1 MKRILAIFVC
11 TFISLGIFFG
21 FSFNA
26 HAQLKSKAELEVD
39 LKNLEALI
47 EQQKNNID
55 QKQKESASLSRD
67 ISILQDKIKQ
77 SQLQIKLHEASITH
91 LTQNISEKDKNI
103 ESLDEKVSREK
114 DSLAQ
119 ILRKASYIDTYS
131 LIDFGLQSQNL
142 SDFFIDS
149 DSFLTLQRALN
160 KSFADLRVTKAD
172 VVAAKTD
179 LEEAKAE
186 EQAIKIAKEL
196 EKKKVESNQK
206 DKKNLLTETKGQEA
220 VYQKIQ
226 KDLVAQAAK
235 IRATLFELSGS
246 KAISFGVAYDLAVKA
261 QKLTGIRPA
270 LLLGIITEES
280 NLGQNVGKGNWLVD
294 MHPTR
299 DRPLF
304 ADICARLGLNP
315 DNMLVSKKQWY
326 GYGGAMGPA
335 QFIPSTWVLYEN
347 KVASLTGHTPANPW
361 LPEDAFT
368 ASALLLRDNGAIAY
382 NRASEQRS
390 AVCYL
395 AGCGNAKKK
404 SYQFYGN
411 DVMAFA
417 DKYEAQIKILQGN

>member
-1 MKRILAIFVC
+1 MKRIASIFVC
-11 TFISLGIFFG
+11 LNIFIA

-26 HAQLKSKAELEVD
+26 HAQLKSKAELEQD
-39 LKNLEALI
+39 LKNLEVLI
-47 EQQKNNID
+47 EQQKQNIN
-55 QKQKESASLSRD
+55 QKQSEGASLSRD

-77 SQLQIKLHEASITH
+77 SQLQIKLHENSINR
-91 LTQNISEKDKNI
+91 LSQSISEKDKNI
-103 ESLDEKVSREK
+103 AFLDEKIGREK

-119 ILRKASYIDTYS
+119 ILRKDSYVDTYS
-131 LIDFGLQSQNL
+131 LIDFTLQSQSL
-142 SDFFIDS
+142 SNFFIDS

-160 KSFADLRVTKAD
+160 QSFEDIRSTKAD
-172 VVAAKTD
+172 ITIAKNE
-179 LEEAKAE
+179 LEDTKAE

-196 EKKKVESNQK
+196 EKKKVEANQK

-220 VYQKIQ
+220 NYQKIQ

-235 IRATLFELSGS
+235 IRSALFELSGS
-246 KAISFGVAYDLAVKA
+246 KAISFGIAYDLAVKA
-261 QKLTGIRPA
+261 QKLTGVRPA

-280 NLGQNVGKGNWLVD
+280 NLGQNVGKGTWKVD

-299 DRPLF
+299 DQPLF

-315 DNMLVSKKQWY
+315 DNMAVSKKVWY

-335 QFIPSTWVLYEN
+335 QFIPSTWVLYEK
-347 KVASLTGHTPANPW
+347 KVASLTGHNPANPW
-361 LPEDAFT
+361 IPEDAFT
-368 ASALLLRDNGAIAY
+368 ASALLLRDNGAVAY
-382 NRASEQRS
+382 NRASEQRA

-395 AGCGNAKKK
+395 AGCGNAKKA

-411 DVMAFA
+411 DVMGFA

>member
-1 MKRILAIFVC
+1 MKRILAIFIC
-11 TFISLGIFFG
+11 LNIFLS

-26 HAQLKSKAELEVD
+26 HAQLKSKAELEQD
-39 LKNLEALI
+39 LKNLEVLI
-47 EQQKNNID
+47 EQQKTNIN
-55 QKQKESASLSRD
+55 QKQKEGASLSRD

-77 SQLQIKLHEASITH
+77 SQLQIKSHENSITR
-91 LTQNISEKDKNI
+91 LNQSISEKDKNI
-103 ESLDEKVSREK
+103 NSLNEKVGREK
-114 DSLAQ
+114 DSLSQ

-131 LIDFGLQSQNL
+131 LLDFGLQSQSL

-160 KSFADLRVTKAD
+160 QSFEDIRIT
-172 VVAAKTD
+172 KTD
-179 LEEAKAE
+179 IESAKSDLESAKLE

-206 DKKNLLTETKGQEA
+206 SKKTLLTETKGQEA
-220 VYQKIQ
+220 VYQKLQ

-235 IRATLFELSGS
+235 IRSALFELSGS

-261 QKLTGIRPA
+261 QKLTGVRPA

-280 NLGQNVGKGNWLVD
+280 NLGQNVGKGTWKVD

-299 DRPLF
+299 DQSLF

-315 DNMLVSKKQWY
+315 DNMAVSKKVWY

-335 QFIPSTWVLYEN
+335 QFIPSTWVLYEK
-347 KVASLTGHTPANPW
+347 KVAKLTGHDPANPW
-361 LPEDAFT
+361 NPEDAFT
-368 ASALLLRDNGAIAY
+368 ASALLLRDNGAVAY
-382 NRASEQRS
+382 NRASEQRA